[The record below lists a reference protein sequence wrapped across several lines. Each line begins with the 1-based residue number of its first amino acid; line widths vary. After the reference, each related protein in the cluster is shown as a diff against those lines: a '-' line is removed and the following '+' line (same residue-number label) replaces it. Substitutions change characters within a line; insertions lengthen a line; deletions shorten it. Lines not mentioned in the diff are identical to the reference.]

1 MESNA
6 EKVPS
11 VVTSGSKLVAEGN
24 IFSEKISE
32 KNQALQER

>member
-1 MESNA
+1 MESST

-11 VVTSGSKLVAEGN
+11 VVAAGSKLVAEGN